1 MRQLQSHDDAHCRA
15 RSDVGQI
22 GLATQQPQSPGV
34 KAMQRRRFSHSATLE
49 ERLVELARRVRSDV
63 ETLAPCS
70 ERDELIE
77 KLRQIETALDM
88 NQFLLSSGSNGE

>member
-1 MRQLQSHDDAHCRA
+1 MPQLQSHNDAHGPVRF
-15 RSDVGQI
+15 DVGQV

-70 ERDELIE
+70 ERDELVE

-88 NQFLLSSGSNGE
+88 NQFLISSGSNRE